1 MSALTIRLAQPEDK
15 AAVLAFCAQ
24 TWEWGDYIA
33 DVWDQWLTDPGGK
46 LLVAVLD
53 GRPVGLEHLRLLAP
67 GECWLEGMR
76 VDPVVRGQGIAGRLN
91 EYAMQ
96 EARKQGATVAR
107 LATHAENVV
116 AQRLLERS
124 GFEQIGTFAQYM
136 APAAD
141 VPGAPLPG
149 VAGQKDLPALLA
161 VLDRS
166 NIYPALGGL
175 VYRDWAG
182 RALTEALLQERL
194 LSGNIFVLRQW
205 DDVQALAI
213 CGPQIPDEPA
223 LLVEY
228 IDGTPE
234 GVGSLAYG
242 LRALAA
248 GRGLEEVVLTLPDL
262 LMLRDGLEGA
272 GYQAEGEGCFLV
284 YERSLETE
292 G

>member
-1 MSALTIRLAQPEDK
+1 MPTVTIRLAQPEDK

-24 TWEWGDYIA
+24 TWDWGDYIA
-33 DVWDQWLTDPGGK
+33 DVWDQWLTDPSGR

-53 GRPVGLEHLRLLAP
+53 ERPVGLEHLRMLAP

-76 VDPVVRGQGIAGRLN
+76 VDPAVRGQGIAGRLN

-96 EARKQGATVAR
+96 EAQKLGATVAR
-107 LATHAENVV
+107 LATHSDNRV
-116 AQRLLERS
+116 AQRLLEQS
-124 GFEQIGTFAQYM
+124 QFEQVGTFAHYT

-141 VPGAPLPG
+141 VPGAPLPT

-161 VLDRS
+161 ALDRS
-166 NIYPALGGL
+166 SIYPALGGL
-175 VYRDWAG
+175 VYKDWAG
-182 RALTEALLQERL
+182 RALTEALIQERL
-194 LSGNIFVLRQW
+194 SSSNILVLRQW
-205 DDVQALAI
+205 DDIQALAI
-213 CGPQIPDEPA
+213 CGPPESEERA

-234 GVGSLAYG
+234 GVGRLAYG

-248 GRGLEEVVLTLPDL
+248 GRGLEEVVLTLPDV

-272 GYQAEGEGCFLV
+272 GYQAEGDGFFLV
-284 YERSLETE
+284 YERSLET
-292 G
+292 